1 MSEGTPYRIAVI
13 GDIHKSWSDFDVE
26 FFNRS
31 DYDLVLFVGDLPGR
45 THRGT
50 LDVARHI
57 ARVQLPALLIP
68 GNHDGVSV
76 MQLIGELQQN
86 QRLIER
92 SSRKQESLCEELEEA
107 LRPVQMCGYSIHR
120 PAGSLFDLI
129 AARPHS
135 MGGPH
140 MGFRPHLKR
149 KFGVESLTQS
159 KERLRDLVDQCGPRI
174 IFLAHNGPK
183 GLGAERNAIWGCDF
197 RSEGGDFGDAD
208 LEAAIS
214 HARKSG
220 KQVLAVIAGHMHHRV
235 RGLTE
240 RPWRTT
246 QSGTLYINAARVP
259 RIFRL
264 NSEMRHH
271 HIAVEVSQSQ
281 TEAREELIN
290 PRASS
295 QASQVS

>member
-1 MSEGTPYRIAVI
+1 MSQDKPYRIAVI
-13 GDIHKSWSDFDVE
+13 GDIHKSWNDFDVD

-31 DYDLVLFVGDLPGR
+31 RYDLVLFVGDLPGR

-50 LDVARHI
+50 LDVARQI
-57 ARVQLPALLIP
+57 ARIQLPALLIP

-92 SSRKQESLCEELEEA
+92 SSRKQEALCADLEDA
-107 LRPVQMCGYSIHR
+107 LTPIQMCGYSIHR
-120 PAGSLFDLI
+120 PAGPLFDLI

-140 MGFRPHLKR
+140 MGFRPYLKS
-149 KFGVESLTQS
+149 KFGIESLAQS
-159 KERLRDLVDQCGPRI
+159 KERLRELVDQCGPRI
-174 IFLAHNGPK
+174 MFLAHNGPK
-183 GLGAERNAIWGCDF
+183 GLGVERNAIWGCDF

-208 LEAAIS
+208 LEAAIA
-214 HARKSG
+214 HARDSG

-235 RGLTE
+235 RGLAD
-240 RPWRTT
+240 RPW
-246 QSGTLYINAARVP
+246 TLERHGILYVNAARVP
-259 RIFRL
+259 RIFRVD
-264 NSEMRHH
+264 SGTRHH
-271 HIAVEVSQSQ
+271 HIAVEVGISKI
-281 TEAREELIN
+281 EVREVLVDPN
-290 PRASS
+290 P